1 MQWSPCAPDAA
12 LTMLREGNTR
22 YANEEIQR
30 PHLSRERRT
39 ATSLEGQRPFAA
51 VLSCSDSRVP
61 VELIFDRGIGD
72 IFVVRVAG
80 NVLGSSELASVE
92 YAVHHLGTP
101 LFVVMGHKKC
111 GAIKA
116 VFETGALEGNL
127 RTLSDKILSA
137 VRQAKHDAAQTAE
150 HAQLDE
156 AARINVWNAIGDAL
170 ASSRIIREKVRDGE
184 LMVVGSL
191 YDVHTG
197 QVEWMGQHQAQGR
210 FLASDG
216 A

>member
-1 MQWSPCAPDAA
+1 MQGPPRAPHAA
-12 LTMLREGNTR
+12 LAMLKEGNAR
-22 YANEEIQR
+22 YAAEEMQR
-30 PHLSRERRT
+30 PHLSRERMT
-39 ATSLEGQRPFAA
+39 ATALEGQRPFAA

-80 NVLGSSELASVE
+80 NVLGPSELASVE
-92 YAVHHLGTP
+92 YAVDHLGTP

-127 RTLSDKILSA
+127 RGLSEKILLA
-137 VRQAKHDAAQTAE
+137 VLQAKHDTAHTAE
-150 HAQLDE
+150 HVQLDE

-170 ASSRIIREKVRDGE
+170 SSSHVIRRKVREGE
-184 LMVVGSL
+184 LMIVGAL
-191 YDVHTG
+191 YDVYTG
-197 QVEWMGQHQAQGR
+197 HVEWMGPHPAQEQ
-210 FLASDG
+210 LSATLE